1 MKRII
6 ILLLL
11 LASLFSQPTVAKA
24 EQITYKVKET
34 DKTQAAFIHRP
45 MPQEEISDKA
55 KNLESGA
62 NSILPDMEFE
72 TVKLEKGRKFIVVSE
87 QNLNNDNAE
96 GIPVRFESVQKEYLT
111 YEKKPSKIV
120 FKGKI
125 EKTHKPRM
133 MGKSGT
139 IKIALEKIT
148 VDSITYPVAALISKI
163 DNKKVYF
170 NTLAGSPCYL
180 ANLADAANS
189 GVIHSSLKDP
199 CGGNTCTTNTYT
211 KPLAFLGAAA
221 LQIADLMLSPFVA
234 VTRKGNDVDIPLNT
248 YFEIKLDKDLY
259 VLNI

>member
-1 MKRII
+1 M
-6 ILLLL
+6 
-11 LASLFSQPTVAKA
+11 
-24 EQITYKVKET
+24 
-34 DKTQAAFIHRP
+34 
-45 MPQEEISDKA
+45 
-55 KNLESGA
+55 
-62 NSILPDMEFE
+62 
-72 TVKLEKGRKFIVVSE
+72 
-87 QNLNNDNAE
+87 NNGNVE

-111 YEKKPSKIV
+111 YDKKPSKIV

-148 VDSITYPVAALISKI
+148 VDSITYPVTALISKI
-163 DNKKVYF
+163 DNKKVFF
-170 NTLAGSPCYL
+170 NTIGASPCYL
-180 ANLADAANS
+180 SNLADAANN

-199 CGGNTCTTNTYT
+199 CGSNMCTTNTYT

-221 LQIADLMLSPFVA
+221 LQIADLMLSPFAA
-234 VTRKGNDVDIPLNT
+234 VTRKGKDVDIPLNT